1 MMGFSSPIYLA
12 ILVILITEAAK
23 VREHLWAGVTH
34 EHWAKRPIWP
44 RLPASDAF
52 HVASAL
58 SHYPI
63 VIALLWSTEAA
74 PVHYIAVAATS
85 QLIWWQ
91 AKVANGSDWPNKF
104 LQVCNWLREIRK

>member
-1 MMGFSSPIYLA
+1 MLEVA
-12 ILVILITEAAK
+12 ILVVLITEAAK

-63 VIALLWSTEAA
+63 VVALLWASDAA
-74 PVHYIAVAATS
+74 WWVYMVVAGAS
-85 QLIWWQ
+85 QIIWWQ
-91 AKVANGSDWPNKF
+91 AKSSNGREWPNKF
-104 LQVCNWLREIRK
+104 EQFMFYITNRWGQ

>member
-1 MMGFSSPIYLA
+1 MIYLV
-12 ILVILITEAAK
+12 ILVVLITEAAK

-52 HVASAL
+52 HVASAM

-63 VIALLWSTEAA
+63 SSHSCGQQRVLGGFIS
-74 PVHYIAVAATS
+74 
-85 QLIWWQ
+85 
-91 AKVANGSDWPNKF
+91 
-104 LQVCNWLREIRK
+104 

>member
-1 MMGFSSPIYLA
+1 MIYLA

-63 VIALLWSTEAA
+63 ILALLWATES
-74 PVHYIAVAATS
+74 PWWVYIIVAILS
-85 QLIWWQ
+85 QVIWWQ
-91 AKVANGSDWPNKF
+91 AKVIKGRDWPNK
-104 LQVCNWLREIRK
+104 LEQLYNWGRTTYER